1 MRLEGRN
8 QGKRNTDY
16 AEWGM
21 KIWMGIS
28 RKLERRASLGLSA
41 SATEAD
47 CREAERAQKLAD
59 LEKAEAARMQR
70 QKEFDDRGEQSHAR
84 AVAELDGARRN
95 PNLGDLRKV
104 ISRYDWLRKLSG
116 RPNAPFDDLPTIFQ
130 SVVKM
135 EKRLTHEAEEAEEE
149 KREDQKKVRQAVAA
163 KKAATARMVAANK
176 AKRQPAPA
184 PAPATRKRE
193 KAMKIAVDKGYL
205 SVNGEPLV
213 YSERVHNVT
222 KNFLINLAGFDKN
235 IRNGEAFSFAFDA
248 HIEDEDT
255 LHLFI
260 ASVREILE
268 ENGLFER
275 SMFEH
280 DGFLDRDA
288 NADAERDY
296 ANVTEIRYLLLS
308 DSNFLE
314 CPCCESSKDVHT
326 IQVTDDAGGWSDM
339 LRYKCMDACDVS
351 FRQTFGGDIV
361 WDMAFPHCDTCG
373 DSDDV
378 YEDWENGI
386 CQAQDSENEHGC
398 GPFYCSNCDGDNSD
412 GHRISTDG
420 GCVDTSCEC
429 DDWDD

>member
-41 SATEAD
+41 SATDDE
-47 CREAERAQKLAD
+47 CFEVEKQLRRQQTWERLRLD
-59 LEKAEAARMQR
+59 
-70 QKEFDDRGEQSHAR
+70 KER
-84 AVAELDGARRN
+84 
-95 PNLGDLRKV
+95 
-104 ISRYDWLRKLSG
+104 
-116 RPNAPFDDLPTIFQ
+116 
-130 SVVKM
+130 
-135 EKRLTHEAEEAEEE
+135 EAEEAEAA
-149 KREDQKKVRQAVAA
+149 KRSRAA
-163 KKAATARMVAANK
+163 KKAAATRKRNADKKAVATQKRNAAAKKK
-176 AKRQPAPA
+176 ADAAKKAA
-184 PAPATRKRE
+184 ATRKRE

-339 LRYKCMDACDVS
+339 LRYKCMDVCDVS